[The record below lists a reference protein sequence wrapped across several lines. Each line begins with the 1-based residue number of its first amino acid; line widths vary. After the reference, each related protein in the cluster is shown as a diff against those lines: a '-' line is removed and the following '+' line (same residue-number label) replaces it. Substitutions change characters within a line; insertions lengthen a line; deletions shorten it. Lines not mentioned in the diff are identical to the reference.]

1 MKLKDLLETKIYPNN
16 FIKIDMVKNEL
27 ERIFN
32 SEAPE
37 VKFDDDD
44 GLYIKLDNFT
54 LRELENNPMNK
65 FSITDA
71 GFENEKDEVN
81 GIKKYYIEYMKIDK
95 FQAPTASEN
104 NE

>member
-37 VKFDDDD
+37 INFDDD
-44 GLYIKLDNFT
+44 GLYIKLDNFN

-71 GFENEKDEVN
+71 GFENEKDEVK
-81 GIKKYYIEYMKIDK
+81 GIKKYYIEYTKIDK
-95 FQAPTASEN
+95 FQASSTPESRE
-104 NE
+104 